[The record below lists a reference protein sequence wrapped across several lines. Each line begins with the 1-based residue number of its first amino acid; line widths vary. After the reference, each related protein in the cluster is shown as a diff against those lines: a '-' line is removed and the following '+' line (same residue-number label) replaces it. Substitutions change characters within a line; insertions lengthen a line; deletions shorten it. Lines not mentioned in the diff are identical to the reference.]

1 MEYKGIQWF
10 MTLNTWLKESKLPV
24 LPIKYENIKLNV
36 SREVKKMTD
45 FLGMSISKERM
56 DCVSTNYQGH
66 FQRLKHTS
74 VDPYTTKLKKI
85 TNDIIDR
92 GNTVL
97 KDFGIQYKHR

>member
-66 FQRLKHTS
+66 FQRLKHLS